1 MGSKTEVTAEE
12 FAGLAESQ
20 PGLRDWRHEDGVLVV
35 RYATGTFVKGLA
47 FVTAVGDAAEEA
59 NHHPDVTLTYPYVE
73 LRLFS
78 HDAGHVTSRDVAL
91 AARIAEIAR
100 ASSIPATPA

>member
-1 MGSKTEVTAEE
+1 MGFKTEVTAEE
-12 FAGLAESQ
+12 FAGLAESR
-20 PGLRDWRHEDGVLVV
+20 PGLGDWRYGDGVLVA

-47 FVTAVGDAAEEA
+47 FVNALGDAAEEA

-91 AARIAEIAR
+91 ADRIAEIA
-100 ASSIPATPA
+100 SSSTIPAAP

>member
-1 MGSKTEVTAEE
+1 MGWKTEVTAEE
-12 FAGLAESQ
+12 FAGLAESR
-20 PGLRDWRHEDGVLVV
+20 PGLGDWRYADRALTV

-78 HDAGHVTSRDVAL
+78 HDAGHVTARDVAL
-91 AARIAEIAR
+91 ATRIAEIAR
-100 ASSIPATPA
+100 ASSIPAAP